1 MKKEKDTEAVSI
13 KHTQCE
19 TWSLW
24 SVQMFKFQILSP
36 LLFLCCKVERSYSS
50 PLQFVTECEIQ
61 EGSRSCLFSS
71 ALYMQRSAVPGTGET
86 LSQYLC
92 KEDKR
97 NTKKSQ
103 WSGDWDERWEWGKEN
118 RTNKSEIMLLK
129 SHNVISEEI

>member
-1 MKKEKDTEAVSI
+1 MKKEKDTEAIRI

-24 SVQMFKFQILSP
+24 SVQMFKFRIFPP

-50 PLQFVTECEIQ
+50 PLQFLILSVRSKRAAGPICSLQHCTCSVPQCLVQGRHWVNTCARRKTELQ
-61 EGSRSCLFSS
+61 
-71 ALYMQRSAVPGTGET
+71 
-86 LSQYLC
+86 
-92 KEDKR
+92 
-97 NTKKSQ
+97 KSQ

-118 RTNKSEIMLLK
+118 RTNKSEIMLVK